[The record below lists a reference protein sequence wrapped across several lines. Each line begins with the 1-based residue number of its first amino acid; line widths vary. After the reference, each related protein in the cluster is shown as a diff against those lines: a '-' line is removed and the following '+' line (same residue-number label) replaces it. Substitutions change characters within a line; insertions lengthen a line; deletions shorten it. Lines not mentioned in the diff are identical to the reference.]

1 MAKHCMMWS
10 WVKTQN
16 CCLTFK
22 RLKRTLQCANTLN
35 QELNNCTAYFIFMI
49 YFQIAYRV
57 FIKLRLKTGNIKKKL
72 KTTTAIQEIKL
83 NKILSL
89 NNVKEPEHAHC
100 HGI

>member
-1 MAKHCMMWS
+1 
-10 WVKTQN
+10 
-16 CCLTFK
+16 
-22 RLKRTLQCANTLN
+22 
-35 QELNNCTAYFIFMI
+35 MI